1 MTTGSFRGRL
11 KALSIAD
18 ILEFLRG
25 LNRAGLLSVATESM
39 AIGLYLGRQK
49 VVHATS
55 TRDAD
60 RLTEFL
66 LRAGR
71 IDQEAYDA
79 VMRRAA
85 AGQRIGKALVDTGAL
100 SPRDLM
106 EARRALSRQIALSLF
121 EWDSGEFVFF
131 EGEEPHEEGMEVELP
146 ILDLIVE
153 GVRSV
158 RTLSLFGERMP
169 SPDWVFAE
177 IPPAARKVEAA
188 LEPQEEHVLRL
199 VDGRR
204 TVAAIAEASDFSD
217 LETRRILFLLFS
229 IGYLKMDAHAE
240 ADDEVSREEIGGIVQ
255 HYNALLGQVHHALM
269 RDVGPIGEHLLAKA
283 LREMRGAHPVLFS
296 RAALGGDGTL
306 DGAVLSENLRGLSTD
321 RRRDALVQGLNELLY
336 SELLVLRRTLGP
348 EQEGRILRSFRS
360 SGPAMETLARGAG

>member
-25 LNRAGLLSVATESM
+25 LNRAGLLSVTSESM
-39 AIGLYLGRQK
+39 AVGLYLGRQK

-71 IDQEAYDA
+71 IDREAYDA

-131 EGEEPHEEGMEVELP
+131 EGEEPHEEGMEVDLP

-158 RTLSLFGERMP
+158 RTPSLFGERMP
-169 SPDWVFAE
+169 SPDWIFEA
-177 IPPAARKVEAA
+177 IPPAERKAKVA

-204 TVAAIAEASDFSD
+204 TLAAIAETSDFSD
-217 LETRRILFLLFS
+217 LEARRILFLLFS
-229 IGYLKMDAHAE
+229 VGYLKMGVHAE
-240 ADDEVSREEIGGIVQ
+240 GDDEVLREEIDEIVR
-255 HYNALLGQVHHALM
+255 HYNALLGQVHRALM
-269 RDVGPIGEHLLAKA
+269 QEVGPIGEHLLAKA
-283 LREMRGAHPVLFS
+283 LRDMRGAHPVLFS

-306 DGAVLSENLRGLSTD
+306 DGAVLSENLRGLGAD
-321 RRRDALVQGLNELLY
+321 RRREALVQGLNELLC

-348 EQEGRILRSFRS
+348 EHEGRILRSFRTS
-360 SGPAMETLARGAG
+360 EPALQALARGAG